1 VALSDELEA
10 AVAAVRRG
18 EVIGLPTDTVYGVG
32 ADPFRPDAAR
42 RVFAAKG
49 RPEAVAL
56 PVLVADPGTAAEL
69 AVLDGPARI
78 LAARFWPGP
87 LTVVLRRRPGVE
99 LHLGGDPTTVGLR
112 CPDHEVARAVL
123 ARTGPLAVTS
133 ANRHGEPPAT
143 TAGEVRRQLGS
154 GVAVVIDAGRCDGS
168 PSTVVSLLAGEGAD
182 GPGRRPAGAV
192 RILRQGSISETDLLS
207 CLEARP

>member
-1 VALSDELEA
+1 MALSAELDA

-32 ADPFRPDAAR
+32 ADPFRPDAAQ

-56 PVLVADPGTAAEL
+56 PVLVADPETAEQL
-69 AVLDGPARI
+69 AAIDGHARI
-78 LAARFWPGP
+78 LAACFWPGP
-87 LTVVLRRRPGVE
+87 LTMVLRRRPGLE
-99 LHLGGDPTTVGLR
+99 LHLGGDPTTIGLR

-133 ANRHGEPPAT
+133 ANRHGELPAT
-143 TAGEVRRQLGS
+143 TAAEVRRQLGS
-154 GVAVVIDAGRCDGS
+154 GVTVVIDAGRCEGS
-168 PSTVVSLLAGEGAD
+168 PSTVVSLVPGGEAEGG
-182 GPGRRPAGAV
+182 GPPRKGAV
-192 RILRQGSISETDLLS
+192 RILRQGSITEADLLS
-207 CLEARP
+207 CIEAGS